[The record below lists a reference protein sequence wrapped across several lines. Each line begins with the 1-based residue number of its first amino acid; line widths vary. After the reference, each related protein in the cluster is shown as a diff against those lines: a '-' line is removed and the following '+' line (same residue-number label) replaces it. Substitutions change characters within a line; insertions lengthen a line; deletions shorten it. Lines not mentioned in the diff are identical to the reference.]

1 MQASLVRRL
10 VVPLACVAVIS
21 GGLHMYWSADGF
33 FLNLATELVGI
44 LITVAYVDWILRH
57 HEEERW
63 SGTKARISTRLQQF
77 ASSTVTGI
85 RVSFGF
91 KTDVFDHSV
100 LEAGGPQD
108 ATREVMRVAEHVL
121 MPAAGVRIAALDPAG
136 WKNLSLHLQTMSLEA
151 GKLLD
156 RFGSRLKPGAVETLL
171 DIQQALDSAQTF
183 WRVFPDIAGVPPERL
198 PKTKTPAE
206 ELQTSWNNLTA
217 RELRKVLNGVKSLS
231 EMVRNDV

>member
-1 MQASLVRRL
+1 MQPALVRRL
-10 VVPLACVAVIS
+10 VVPLACVALLS
-21 GGLHMYWSADGF
+21 GGLHMYRPADGF
-33 FLNLATELVGI
+33 FLNLATEVVGI

-63 SGTKARISTRLQQF
+63 SGTEARIATRLQQF

-85 RVSFGF
+85 RVAFGF

-100 LEAGGPQD
+100 LEAGNPREM
-108 ATREVMRVAEHVL
+108 TREVMRVAEHVL
-121 MPAAGVRIAALDPAG
+121 MPAAGVRVVALDPAG
-136 WKNLSLHLQTMSLEA
+136 WKNLCLHLQTMSLEA

-156 RFGSRLKPGAVETLL
+156 RFGGRLKPGAVETLL

-183 WRVFPDIAGVPPERL
+183 WRVFPDVAGVPPEQL

-206 ELQTSWNNLTA
+206 DLQASWNNLTA
-217 RELRKVLNGVKSLS
+217 RELRKILLGAKMLS
-231 EMVRNDV
+231 EVVRSDV